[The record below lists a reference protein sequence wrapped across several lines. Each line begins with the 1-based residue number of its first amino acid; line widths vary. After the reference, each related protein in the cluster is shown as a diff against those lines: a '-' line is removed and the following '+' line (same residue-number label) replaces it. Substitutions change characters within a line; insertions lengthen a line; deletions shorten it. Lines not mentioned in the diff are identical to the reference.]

1 MMHILSVATGVRVC
15 HWQVG
20 YAVDVTRLP
29 RIDHLTRLAR
39 AERGLGVPESER
51 VRGPRGAASPPP
63 GQERRCEARFSSQ
76 FSW

>member
-39 AERGLGVPESER
+39 SFDDGY
-51 VRGPRGAASPPP
+51 
-63 GQERRCEARFSSQ
+63 RRMAFNAQNDE
-76 FSW
+76 